1 MLVSGSASF
10 SWTREASNQ
19 ENMSSSNLP
28 PDLEKGVESDTET
41 KKDFSLAVPPR
52 VYGERTKSHARP
64 DFDGAYGDQIESDAV
79 PDAEEA
85 YGEQTGS
92 YVMPEL
98 EKEAPSFNMASLP
111 KDEEENF
118 ARELYKELDLKELE
132 SESDSHYAFQR
143 MVRILLEEVDIK
155 NRYAM
160 PDLESVYLVR
170 VQQAKLSLHTVWF
183 RILMDV
189 TKTRD
194 DMGDF
199 HASEIDKCVSNYS
212 R

>member
-1 MLVSGSASF
+1 M
-10 SWTREASNQ
+10 
-19 ENMSSSNLP
+19 
-28 PDLEKGVESDTET
+28 
-41 KKDFSLAVPPR
+41 
-52 VYGERTKSHARP
+52 
-64 DFDGAYGDQIESDAV
+64 

-194 DMGDF
+194 EMGDF